1 MTDSLPPRPADYWLH
16 RRRLAYVAMTAL
28 VTTLG
33 AALAG
38 FVSPA
43 AMPLI
48 EGLSW
53 VFAAIVLGYYGNN
66 AIEAFAKGRK

>member
-1 MTDSLPPRPADYWLH
+1 MIDKHPDPSTYWFH

-38 FVSPA
+38 FVNPA
-43 AMPLI
+43 VMPLI

-53 VFAAIVLGYYGNN
+53 VFAVIVLGYYGNN
-66 AIEAFAKGRK
+66 AIEAFAKVRK

>member
-1 MTDSLPPRPADYWLH
+1 MNEKHPDPSMYWQY

-38 FVSPA
+38 FVNPA
-43 AMPLI
+43 VMPLV

-53 VFAAIVLGYYGNN
+53 VFATIVIGYYGNN
-66 AIEAFAKGRK
+66 AIEAFAKRPK